1 MVEVCFQIC
10 YTNRTISYTVPD
22 GWSLDLFHTKMRRE
36 LITDLNIEHFYILPG
51 PGLQYEHHKGKP
63 EDHPPMLLDPRETIK
78 KYCQSNK
85 TNTNLFYIYMK

>member
-22 GWSLDLFHTKMRRE
+22 GWSVDLFYENMCKKLRN
-36 LITDLNIEHFYILPG
+36 DLNIKDFYILPG
-51 PGLQYEHHKGKP
+51 PGLQHEQYEGEP
-63 EDHPPMLLDPRETIK
+63 EEYPPVLSDPSETIK

-85 TNTNLFYIYMK
+85 TNTNLFYIYIK